1 MKKLIH
7 FGAWM
12 IFTVLTVF
20 LLIYT
25 YALCA
30 PLGLDEQR
38 QHITLYDCKGSIY
51 YESNFGES
59 SEWTSL
65 NDIPKIVQDAF
76 VAVEDKRF
84 YDHFGFDPIRMTK
97 AVISNLFSDSI
108 LQGGSTITQQYAK
121 NLFLTNEQTL
131 TRKIEEFFYAA
142 RLEMHYTKQD
152 ILEGY
157 LNTLYFGHGV
167 IGIKEAA
174 SYYFGKDL
182 EHLDAGELAMLVG
195 VVNGP
200 GIFSPYINY
209 ENAVARQKT
218 ILQIMYEEDL
228 ISKQEYEA
236 ESNKEVI
243 VIDHSKDENS
253 DDLRS
258 YYIDA
263 VLQELDRMDL
273 QEKNISVQTYFD
285 PDASTALYKSIQ
297 ESLPANSQMQVSAVI
312 LEPFTNH
319 TLAIAGGS
327 GYTTSQYNRAFYAK
341 RQIAST
347 IKPLLY
353 YCALL
358 QGFTPSTSF
367 ISQPTTFQLGNG
379 ETYAP
384 GNYADQ
390 YPYREISMINAIA
403 VSDNIYAVKTHLFL
417 GEETLQNALSQYGIQ
432 AEANASLA
440 LGTVNMSIAELAS
453 IYNSFASE
461 GLYARPQLI
470 QRIQNEDQVIYQD
483 ETQLKQLLYRDETLM
498 LSQMLTATY
507 DQKNTTSA
515 YPSMLSYSPDVKTAV
530 KSGTSNWDSLVAG
543 YNPQYTVAIWTGYDD
558 NRELEKEDLSYA
570 KAIYKA
576 TFDRLYENRKAP
588 WYYPSQ
594 NLVERRVDPISG
606 KDSADGSVYW
616 YKKGSKQE

>member
-76 VAVEDKRF
+76 VAVDDKRF

-285 PDASTALYKSIQ
+285 PDSSTALYL
-297 ESLPANSQMQVSAVI
+297 SLI
-312 LEPFTNH
+312 H
-319 TLAIAGGS
+319 I
-327 GYTTSQYNRAFYAK
+327 
-341 RQIAST
+341 
-347 IKPLLY
+347 
-353 YCALL
+353 
-358 QGFTPSTSF
+358 
-367 ISQPTTFQLGNG
+367 
-379 ETYAP
+379 
-384 GNYADQ
+384 
-390 YPYREISMINAIA
+390 
-403 VSDNIYAVKTHLFL
+403 
-417 GEETLQNALSQYGIQ
+417 
-432 AEANASLA
+432 
-440 LGTVNMSIAELAS
+440 
-453 IYNSFASE
+453 
-461 GLYARPQLI
+461 
-470 QRIQNEDQVIYQD
+470 
-483 ETQLKQLLYRDETLM
+483 
-498 LSQMLTATY
+498 
-507 DQKNTTSA
+507 
-515 YPSMLSYSPDVKTAV
+515 
-530 KSGTSNWDSLVAG
+530 
-543 YNPQYTVAIWTGYDD
+543 
-558 NRELEKEDLSYA
+558 
-570 KAIYKA
+570 
-576 TFDRLYENRKAP
+576 
-588 WYYPSQ
+588 
-594 NLVERRVDPISG
+594 
-606 KDSADGSVYW
+606 
-616 YKKGSKQE
+616 